1 MRRIFSLVLAAV
13 IVMLVAGCSKSANK
27 GQAAESKE
35 ETWERVGD
43 ADSVAFKVLAK
54 NSIQT
59 ANGQS
64 TPILYIGCGNITM
77 LTVRLPEPSPKSVSW
92 KTKVGIVLDW
102 TNAQRQDWEEVTNE
116 NGDAFAPQSQE
127 AQLHLLNQILEAKS
141 LKLEFTPKGG
151 TLQSAA
157 FNVPGLKERFGHEPA
172 CKSWLDQSKYK

>member
-1 MRRIFSLVLAAV
+1 MRRIISLVLAGVVVMAV
-13 IVMLVAGCSKSANK
+13 GGCSKSANK
-27 GQAAESKE
+27 DQATESKE
-35 ETWERVGD
+35 ATWERVGD
-43 ADSVAFKVLAK
+43 ADGVAFKVLAK

-77 LTVRLPEPSPKSVSW
+77 LTVRLPEPLPKSTSW
-92 KTKVGIVLDW
+92 KAKVGIVLDG
-102 TNAQRQDWEEVTNE
+102 TNAHRQDWDEATDEH
-116 NGDAFAPQSQE
+116 GDLFAPPSQE

-151 TLQSAA
+151 TLQSAV

-172 CKSWLDQSKYK
+172 CKSWLDPSNYK